1 MHIEKADFLIILL
14 LSQDGR
20 VAAVYKDLRQ
30 DKEIQQMLYDART
43 LDVFGKVCSRKNDDK
58 K

>member
-1 MHIEKADFLIILL
+1 MF
-14 LSQDGR
+14 QDGR

-30 DKEIQQMLYDART
+30 DKEILQMLYDART
-43 LDVFGKVCSRKNDDK
+43 LDVFGKVGRGK